1 MKDIILELKHIT
13 QEFPGVKA
21 LDDVSFEIERG
32 KIHALVGENGA
43 GKSTLI
49 KVLAGINVHYKGEV
63 IFEGKEFAVKKSL
76 CSKGIWNQ
84 CSSSGVETGRDADR
98 CRKHIPWTS

>member
-49 KVLAGINVHYKGEV
+49 KVLAGINVHYQGEV
-63 IFEGKEFAVKKSL
+63 ILKVKSL
-76 CSKGIWNQ
+76 LLKIHMLQKSME
-84 CSSSGVETGRDADR
+84 SV
-98 CRKHIPWTS
+98 

>member
-32 KIHALVGENGA
+32 KYTHWLEKMVPEN
-43 GKSTLI
+43 L
-49 KVLAGINVHYKGEV
+49 
-63 IFEGKEFAVKKSL
+63 
-76 CSKGIWNQ
+76 
-84 CSSSGVETGRDADR
+84 R
-98 CRKHIPWTS
+98 